1 MERILENTVAL
12 TEHLTKLRIAETN
25 LDTDIASLRAKIS
38 ESNRLSNI
46 AENHARQYAS
56 ESESLTQVLIDN
68 DVVTKLKNLVIDAQG
83 RVGSKSIEL
92 KKLGDELQ
100 FAEAMEAAND
110 GLISSEYKRLN
121 QLKQVMEDL
130 RELGIL

>member
-12 TEHLTKLRIAETN
+12 TEHLTKLRIAETK

-38 ESNRLSNI
+38 ESNRLSKI
-46 AENHARQYAS
+46 AETHAQEYIS
-56 ESESLTQVLIDN
+56 ESESLTQVLVDN
-68 DVVTKLKNLVIDAQG
+68 DVVAKLKNLTMEAQK

-121 QLKQVMEDL
+121 QLKKVMEDL